1 MPVPHIYPSVGYCI
15 VYPRLGPSTTF
26 RLISGTT
33 PHFLFIYPSLGVGDT
48 TLLEMAS
55 KVKTAKEI
63 NLEKAVKEALK
74 DCPSLMSSTVVS
86 TEAVGGIDISGCYD
100 ENGNGIESD
109 CVENLKAEISVQ
121 K

>member
-1 MPVPHIYPSVGYCI
+1 MYS
-15 VYPRLGPSTTF
+15 
-26 RLISGTT
+26 
-33 PHFLFIYPSLGVGDT
+33 SLGVGDT